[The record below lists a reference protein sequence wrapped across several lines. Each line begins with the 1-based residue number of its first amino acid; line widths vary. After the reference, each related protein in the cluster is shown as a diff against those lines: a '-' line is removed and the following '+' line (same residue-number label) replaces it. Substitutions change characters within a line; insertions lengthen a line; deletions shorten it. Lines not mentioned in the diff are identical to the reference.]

1 MSKYSSIAL
10 DAISRIRQGAN
21 PTDAWKSA
29 AFDAFPLNPA
39 SREKNCPRCTFLG
52 LIDQGLIRGIE
63 PGSYTRSL
71 DNKRY
76 AVLAVELLRVDPKL
90 ADHPEELWEEVQ
102 SGTQKQHNSQMN
114 VVAALWRHGD
124 IEQ

>member
-52 LIDQGLIRGIE
+52 LVDQGLLRGIE
-63 PGSYTRSL
+63 PGSYTRSV

-76 AVLAVELLRVDPKL
+76 AVQAVGLLRADPTL
-90 ADHPEELWEEVQ
+90 AGRPEELWAEVQ
-102 SGTQKQHNSQMN
+102 LGMQKQHNSQMD
-114 VVAALWRHGD
+114 VVTALWRHGD
-124 IEQ
+124 IVK